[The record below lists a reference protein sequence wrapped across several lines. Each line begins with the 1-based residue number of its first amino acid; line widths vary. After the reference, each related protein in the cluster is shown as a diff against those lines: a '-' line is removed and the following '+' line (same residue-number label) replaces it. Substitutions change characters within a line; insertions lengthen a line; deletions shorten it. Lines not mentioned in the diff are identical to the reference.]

1 MFREADL
8 ILITKVDLL
17 PHLNFDIN
25 ELKSNIAST
34 NPKADVIEISS
45 ITKFGFD
52 LWKDWISKKI
62 MKFKNN

>member
-52 LWKDWISKKI
+52 LWQDWISKKI
-62 MKFKNN
+62 MKFKNI